1 MRLNCENRHLKLLT
15 AIFLLPVILLGCS
28 STTVKTTQFIPLEN
42 GAASAEHLLL
52 DVGIVVFDPGINEL
66 KDDDLTFAE
75 IRQAESRYF
84 PQQINSAMQ
93 RSGNWGAVRVIPS
106 EAINVDVIVT
116 GKILQSDGE
125 TLKLSI
131 SAIDASEQTW
141 FTKTYEHQASRYA
154 YRLETHR
161 KIDPFQ
167 NLYNEIA
174 NDLLQ
179 HQQSMSDRRLAHLR
193 AITNMRFAK
202 SFSPEAFDQYL
213 MKNRQGQWK
222 VSRLPADSD
231 PLLMRVQQIRQRDY
245 LYIDTLQDY
254 YTRFTDDMNKPYT
267 QWRKETYSEAV
278 ELRKLRTQA
287 RNRTIAGVAAVLG
300 GVLAQ
305 GSSNAAVR
313 SAGQVGIVG
322 GGYALKS
329 GFEKSAEAKL
339 HAAALLELGE
349 SLSAEIDPKVIE
361 LDDRTITLS
370 GTVEQQ
376 YDQWREILK
385 EMYLKE
391 SQY

>member
-1 MRLNCENRHLKLLT
+1 MKTNLLSQPLKQLTLLL
-15 AIFLLPVILLGCS
+15 ALPFILLGCS
-28 STTVKTTQFIPLEN
+28 STTVKTTQYIPLEN
-42 GAASAEHLLL
+42 GATSAEHLLL
-52 DVGIVVFDPGINEL
+52 DVGIVVFDPGITEL

-106 EAINVDVIVT
+106 KAINVDVIVT

-131 SAIDASEQTW
+131 SARDATEQTW

-154 YRLETHR
+154 YRLEIHR

-179 HQQSMSDRRLAHLR
+179 YQQNMSERRLAHLR